1 MLPNNLDKSFVYLT
15 QKAIDQLPV
24 EQRRK
29 LNAMVQIEK
38 LTQRIAAK
46 LRQASESV
54 KEVERLKQ
62 SIASRQTAEELV
74 SDISDE
80 ELMRLYSGRLLNLLT
95 ADQVVAHYNAAEILA
110 AVETPKL
117 CGLAVERLLG
127 GFDSG
132 PSYLERLRP
141 NLTEVAWET
150 FPKNGSPTIA
160 RANPRKPLV
169 AILGLL
175 PQQLRDLQAKCPGA
189 LISVISTGQCP
200 KHAAL
205 YVAWTNFINHS
216 QSSELQRQV
225 PADRFVLCSGGLTTL
240 ARLINKRLQ
249 PAKV

>member
-1 MLPNNLDKSFVYLT
+1 
-15 QKAIDQLPV
+15 
-24 EQRRK
+24 
-29 LNAMVQIEK
+29 MVNIEK
-38 LTQRIAAK
+38 LTQRITVK
-46 LRQASESV
+46 LRQANEAV

-80 ELMRLYSGRLLNLLT
+80 ELLRLYSGRLLNLLT

-110 AVETPKL
+110 AIETPKL
-117 CGLAVERLLG
+117 CGLAVERLLSS
-127 GFDSG
+127 FDSG

-141 NLTEVAWET
+141 DLTAIDWEA
-150 FPKNGSPTIA
+150 PRKNGSPTIA
-160 RANPRKPLV
+160 KANPRKPLV

-189 LISVISTGQCP
+189 LISVIGTGQCP

-205 YVAWTNFINHS
+205 YIAWTNFINHA

-225 PADRFVLCSGGLTTL
+225 PADRFALCSGGLTSL

-249 PAKV
+249 PVKV